1 MSRRQAQRGAGHHS
15 VSGTTTDVN
24 TSSAATEELAAA
36 NNRRFKRQPDV
47 KHDGQSEGQDAVQQ
61 WHVVVSAGIKFFV
74 NDVTGEASDECP
86 TQSKA
91 SSNGKQSNETMSSRD
106 TLTKYMSQGSEVATG
121 AMLYE
126 SREYEEA
133 MRMLEKPKV

>member
-1 MSRRQAQRGAGHHS
+1 MTRRQAQRGAGHHS
-15 VSGTTTDVN
+15 GSGASTDVN
-24 TSSAATEELAAA
+24 TSSAAAEELATA

-47 KHDGQSEGQDAVQQ
+47 KHDESEDAVQQ

-91 SSNGKQSNETMSSRD
+91 SNNNAKQCNDVMSSKD
-106 TLTKYMSQGSEVATG
+106 TLTKYMSQGSEIATG

-133 MRMLEKPKV
+133 MRMLGKTKAS